1 MIAIRNWAAMCA
13 CGIVLA
19 TGAIAGETPTAAT
32 VLATVNNT
40 EITLGHVIAMRSRLP
55 EQYQNLPD
63 DVLFQAIVDQL
74 VQQTVLMQAISTE
87 MDRVTAISQENEIRA
102 FLAGEMI
109 ARITRAAISEEML
122 NAAYKERFESA
133 LPEQEYKA
141 SHILVK
147 TREEAAQIVKQ
158 LQDGADFA
166 GLAREKSTGPSGP
179 GGGDLG
185 WFAKGDMVKSFE
197 DAVLALAIGDIS
209 QPIET
214 QFGWHVIKLFDMRN
228 GSIPTLEDVRENLTQ
243 ELRQRALESEISRLT
258 DGADVIRTEVEIDPA
273 AIRNAALLNNE

>member
-1 MIAIRNWAAMCA
+1 
-13 CGIVLA
+13 
-19 TGAIAGETPTAAT
+19 
-32 VLATVNNT
+32 
-40 EITLGHVIAMRSRLP
+40 
-55 EQYQNLPD
+55 
-63 DVLFQAIVDQL
+63 
-74 VQQTVLMQAISTE
+74 
-87 MDRVTAISQENEIRA
+87 
-102 FLAGEMI
+102 
-109 ARITRAAISEEML
+109 
-122 NAAYKERFESA
+122 
-133 LPEQEYKA
+133 PEQEYKA

-197 DAVLALAIGDIS
+197 DAVLALAIGEIS
-209 QPIET
+209 QPTQT